1 MIFGVPFEGIPGRYA
16 QPQGFPEDVAPDI
29 SRAGD
34 VRVRDELTL
43 PLLRGA
49 GEGARP
55 VTTWSDRSAMLR
67 DGRRAIAATRRVQS
81 VATSRRASAVLACC
95 KQPQERGSA

>member
-1 MIFGVPFEGIPGRYA
+1 MIFGAPFEGIPGWRTR
-16 QPQGFPEDVAPDI
+16 PRGFAEDVASDI
-29 SRAGD
+29 SRVGD
-34 VRVRDELTL
+34 AHDELIF

-49 GEGARP
+49 GEGPRP
-55 VTTWSDRSAMLR
+55 DMTWTDRSAMVR

-81 VATSRRASAVLACC
+81 VGTRRRASAVLACC